1 MKSCATTKYI
11 TVKPSDIMVEYK
23 IEPEVHE
30 PSEYERALLSIN
42 RAYDMEDYDLYER
55 RIERDAGKF
64 HKTYNQVE
72 DDATDVRLFGIDG
85 N

>member
-1 MKSCATTKYI
+1 MKNCATTKHI

-30 PSEYERALLSIN
+30 PSEYDKALLSIN
-42 RAYDMEDYDLYER
+42 RAYDMENYNLYEA
-55 RIERDAGKF
+55 RIERAARKF

-72 DDATDVRLFGIDG
+72 DDATDVRMFGIDG

>member
-1 MKSCATTKYI
+1 MKSCATTKHI

-42 RAYDMEDYDLYER
+42 RAYDMEDYGLYER
-55 RIERDAGKF
+55 RIKRAAGKF

-85 N
+85 S

>member
-1 MKSCATTKYI
+1 MKNCATTKHI

-23 IEPEVHE
+23 IETEVHE

-55 RIERDAGKF
+55 RIERAAGKF

-72 DDATDVRLFGIDG
+72 DDATDVRLLGIDG

>member
-1 MKSCATTKYI
+1 MQSCATTKHV
-11 TVKPSDIMVEYK
+11 TVKPNDIMVEYK

-42 RAYDMEDYDLYER
+42 RAYDMENYDLYEA
-55 RIERDAGKF
+55 RIERAARKF
-64 HKTYNQVE
+64 DKVYNQVE
-72 DDATDVRLFGIDG
+72 DDATDVRLFGVYG

>member
-1 MKSCATTKYI
+1 MKSCATTKHI

-42 RAYDMEDYDLYER
+42 RAYDMEDYGLYER
-55 RIERDAGKF
+55 RIERAAGKF

-85 N
+85 S

>member
-1 MKSCATTKYI
+1 MGAETRHI
-11 TVKPSDIMVEYK
+11 TVKPSGIMVEYK

-55 RIERDAGKF
+55 RIERAAGKF

-72 DDATDVRLFGIDG
+72 DDATDVRLLGIDG

>member
-1 MKSCATTKYI
+1 MKSCATTKHI
-11 TVKPSDIMVEYK
+11 TVKSSDIMVEYK

-30 PSEYERALLSIN
+30 PSAYERALLSIN
-42 RAYDMEDYDLYER
+42 RAYDMEDYDLYEA
-55 RIERDAGKF
+55 RIERTARKF
-64 HKTYNQVE
+64 HKSYNQVE

>member
-1 MKSCATTKYI
+1 MKNCATTKHI
-11 TVKPSDIMVEYK
+11 IVKPSDTMVEYK

-30 PSEYERALLSIN
+30 PSGYERALLSIN

-55 RIERDAGKF
+55 RIERAAGKF

-72 DDATDVRLFGIDG
+72 DDATDVRMFGVDG
-85 N
+85 C

>member
-1 MKSCATTKYI
+1 MKSCATTRHI

-55 RIERDAGKF
+55 RIERAAGKF

-72 DDATDVRLFGIDG
+72 YDATDVRLLGIDG

>member
-1 MKSCATTKYI
+1 MQSCATTKHI
-11 TVKPSDIMVEYK
+11 IVKPSDTMVEYK

-42 RAYDMEDYDLYER
+42 RAYDMEDYDLYEA
-55 RIERDAGKF
+55 RIERAARKF
-64 HKTYNQVE
+64 GKTYNQVE

-85 N
+85 S

>member
-1 MKSCATTKYI
+1 MKSCASTKHI

-23 IEPEVHE
+23 IEPEVYE

-42 RAYDMEDYDLYER
+42 HAYDMEDYDLYEA
-55 RIERDAGKF
+55 RIERTTGKF
-64 HKTYNQVE
+64 HKSYNQVE

-85 N
+85 S